1 MSDAAT
7 KPATEQ
13 WLDGT
18 GGRIFTRHWE
28 PAGTPKA
35 NLVICHGVNSHGGQY
50 ARAGEIFADRGFAV
64 TALDLRGRGRSDGER
79 FYTESVDD
87 YVSDLSLAVELGRS
101 KHPDLPV
108 YLLGHSAGGVTS
120 VAYTLDYQ
128 DRIDGLICE
137 SFAFRVY
144 APDFA
149 LKVLEG
155 ASHIAPHVHVLK
167 LKMADFSRD
176 PDWVA
181 QLEADPL
188 TLDEVQPVQTVA
200 ALARAGERFERE
212 FGRITL
218 PVLILH
224 GTADKAT
231 RPDGS
236 KQFFEEASSADKTLK
251 LYEGYYHD
259 LLNDLGREQVFDDI
273 VAWIDARL
281 PAKADVAMRLPEV
294 PAT

>member
-1 MSDAAT
+1 MST
-7 KPATEQ
+7 LSEQ

-18 GGRIFTRHWE
+18 AGRIFTRHWE
-28 PAGTPKA
+28 PDGEVRA

-50 ARAGEIFADRGFAV
+50 IRAAEEFASRGIAV
-64 TALDLRGRGRSDGER
+64 TALDLRGRGKSDGER
-79 FYTESVDD
+79 FYAESVDD

-120 VAYTLDYQ
+120 VSYSLDYQ
-128 DRIDGLICE
+128 DRIAGLICE
-137 SFAFRVY
+137 SFAFRVF

-149 LKVLEG
+149 LKLLEG
-155 ASHIAPHVHVLK
+155 ASHVAPHAHVLR
-167 LKMADFSRD
+167 LKMEDFSRD
-176 PDWVA
+176 PNWVA
-181 QLEADPL
+181 RLNADPL
-188 TLDEVQPVQTVA
+188 TLDEVQPVATVA

-224 GTADKAT
+224 GTADHAT

-236 KQFFEEASSADKTLK
+236 EQFFREAGSSDKTLK
-251 LYEGYYHD
+251 LYDGHYHD
-259 LLNDLGREQVFDDI
+259 LLNDLGREKVLDDI

-281 PAKADVAMRLPEV
+281 TAEVDLPMAGPV
-294 PAT
+294 IAS

>member
-1 MSDAAT
+1 MSQPSETRAAS
-7 KPATEQ
+7 EQ
-13 WLDGT
+13 WLDGS

-28 PAGTPKA
+28 PDGPPRAS
-35 NLVICHGVNSHGGQY
+35 LVICHGVNSHGGQY
-50 ARAGEIFADRGFAV
+50 IRAGETFAAAGFAV
-64 TALDLRGRGRSDGER
+64 TVLDLRGRGKSDGER
-79 FYTESVDD
+79 FYAESVDD

-108 YLLGHSAGGVTS
+108 FLLGHSAGGVTAVS
-120 VAYTLDYQ
+120 YALDHQ

-144 APDFA
+144 APSIA
-149 LKVLEG
+149 LKLLEG
-155 ASHIAPHVHVLK
+155 ADHIVPHAHVLR
-167 LKMADFSRD
+167 LKMEDFSRD

-181 QLEADPL
+181 TLNADPL
-188 TLDEVQPVQTVA
+188 TKDEVQPVSTVA

-236 KQFFEEASSADKTLK
+236 QQFFDQAGSADKSLK
-251 LYEGYYHD
+251 LYDGYYHD
-259 LLNDLGREQVFDDI
+259 LLNDLGREQVFGDI
-273 VAWIDARL
+273 VAWIDARI
-281 PAKADVAMRLPEV
+281 PATQDARLPGPTV
-294 PAT
+294 LA